1 MILHLPPSKMTD
13 YIKFRGANR
22 PVNQTRYT
30 PVLTS
35 GQSNGHIERLARVQR
50 RREIQRQRE
59 MGGNISRG
67 SRNPRRGASTKRT
80 PPPGGAPMPP
90 RLAVLLD
97 MPPANK
103 DLQDKHAWSQLDRS
117 ANIFVQENDSRTF
130 HRHPVAQSTDCI
142 RTMAGY
148 EEGLHVFEMT
158 WPCRQRG
165 THAVVGVATHDA
177 PLHAQGYVSL
187 VGNNVHSWGVDLV
200 HNKLL
205 HDSRAGAIRD
215 DTLYPEWLSIDDT
228 YVIPDKFI
236 LVLDMDAG
244 TLGLVVEGQYL
255 GVAHTGLRGKKLFP
269 IVSTVWGHCEISI
282 KYMGGLESGPVPLMD
297 LCRHAIRRQ
306 VGRKQID
313 AGSMERLNLPK
324 PIKLFLNYK
333 DKICD

>member
-1 MILHLPPSKMTD
+1 MTD
-13 YIKFRGANR
+13 YIKLKT
-22 PVNQTRYT
+22 PVNTERHSRSSD
-30 PVLTS
+30 PGL
-35 GQSNGHIERLARVQR
+35 ERLARIQR
-50 RREIQRQRE
+50 RTARRD

-80 PPPGGAPMPP
+80 PPPGGATMPP

-97 MPPANK
+97 MPAATK
-103 DLQDKHAWSQLDRS
+103 DLQDKHAWNQGDRS

-142 RTMAGY
+142 RTMSGY
-148 EEGLHVFEMT
+148 EAGLHVFEMT

-165 THAVVGVATHDA
+165 THAVVGVATQEA

-205 HDSRAGAIRD
+205 HDSRVGAIRD
-215 DTLYPEWLSIDDT
+215 DSLYPVWLSTDDT
-228 YVIPDKFI
+228 FVVPDKFF
-236 LVLDMDAG
+236 LVLDMDSG

-255 GVAHTGLRGKKLFP
+255 GVAHSGLRGKKLFP

-282 KYMGGLESGPVPLMD
+282 KYMGGLDPGPVPLMD
-297 LCRHAIRRQ
+297 LCRHAIRCQ

-324 PIKLFLNYK
+324 PIKMFLNYK